1 MRPDIFQL
9 VLEPRL
15 PENIL
20 LQKRK
25 YKKIT
30 PEADMI
36 KKKNTVH
43 LTSRLTGKISLG
55 LADII
60 NKVYQK
66 RGYGKIS

>member
-43 LTSRLTGKISLG
+43 LTSRLTGKICLG